1 MMDILPIRREERQI
15 FKNTVIIMTSNA
27 GAQRIMAP
35 KNLGFITERSAKE
48 DHERMKSH
56 VMEEVKQIF
65 KPEFIN
71 RVDGIMVFHTL
82 EKPEQRKIVEL
93 LLKELSDRLSKNP
106 GFTLEFSDKVADY
119 VLEKGYDPQYGA
131 RPLRRAIQNELE
143 DFLADEY
150 LEGHIKNNDRIL
162 LDINDGKPVVKKAEK
177 KKK

>member
-1 MMDILPIRREERQI
+1 
-15 FKNTVIIMTSNA
+15 
-27 GAQRIMAP
+27 MAP

-71 RVDGIMVFHTL
+71 RVDGIVVFHTL

-150 LEGHIKNNDRIL
+150 LEGHIKNNDKIL
-162 LDINDGKPVVKKAEK
+162 LDINDGKPVIKKAEK

>member
-1 MMDILPIRREERQI
+1 
-15 FKNTVIIMTSNA
+15 MTSNA
-27 GAQRIMAP
+27 GSATKEGTVGFDRTQREQDSDRA
-35 KNLGFITERSAKE
+35 
-48 DHERMKSH
+48 MKAL
-56 VMEEVKQIF
+56 QQF
-65 KPEFIN
+65 LRPEFIN

>member
-1 MMDILPIRREERQI
+1 MP
-15 FKNTVIIMTSNA
+15 SNA

-48 DHERMKSH
+48 DHERMKSQ
-56 VMEEVKQIF
+56 VLEEVKQLF

-82 EKPEQRKIVEL
+82 EKPQQKEIVKL

-106 GFTLEFSDKVADY
+106 GFVLNFSDKVADY

-150 LEGHIKNNDRIL
+150 LEGHIKNNDKIL
-162 LDINDGKPVVKKAEK
+162 LDIEKDKPVIQKERK
-177 KKK
+177 KKKTE